1 MTTTLK
7 LKPGQLITLNNTVY
21 QAKSRENGCQG
32 CDRNSI
38 NLCPM
43 IVDRRF
49 EEPRYDCETY
59 GVILK
64 RIKQ

>member
-1 MTTTLK
+1 MTK
-7 LKPGQLITLNNTVY
+7 VLKPWRLITIGNITY
-21 QAKSRENGCQG
+21 QTRPKEIGCQG
-32 CDRNSI
+32 CDRNDI

-49 EEPRYDCETY
+49 EEPKYDCLTN

-64 RIKQ
+64 KIL